1 MAKPMILVRE
11 NPRERVMKKIGGKC
25 SLQDLTGEGRDL
37 LRVPSV
43 PSQLFVPYRGYKQ
56 WRVTGSGA

>member
-1 MAKPMILVRE
+1 MAKPMTLVRE
-11 NPRERVMKKIGGKC
+11 NPRERVMEKIGGKC

-43 PSQLFVPYRGYKQ
+43 PSQFFVPYRGYKQ
-56 WRVTGSGA
+56 